1 MQGYVPR
8 RLAATMAEIR
18 WKDELKTKE
27 GQHLEELLTFLR
39 MPGIS
44 TDPERAGDLRDSA
57 EWVANRLRAA
67 GVPEVEIA
75 PSAGHPA
82 VIARWRVAD
91 DQPTI
96 LIYGHFDVQPAEP
109 LELWDSAPFDPV
121 VADGTIVARGSSDM
135 KGNLLTAIQG
145 IEAAAAA
152 NGGQPPVNV
161 SFVFEGEEE
170 IGSPHFRD
178 ILRQHKDF
186 LHADAV
192 ISADG
197 GQFSSDTPSLAVSLK
212 GLGGVQ
218 INLTTAN
225 TDLHSGSY
233 GAWVPNAVQSM
244 VQLAATF
251 HDEDGRVRVAG
262 FYDAVRELSE
272 AEKEE
277 ISRLPIDED
286 EEKQKLDIDSLWGE
300 AGYTPRERQ
309 WVRPTLDLNGIWGGF
324 QGDGVKTVTPRE
336 AHLKVT
342 CRLVADQDPLEI
354 VELIRAHCEAHCP
367 PGAKVDVVPLPGS
380 ARPYSVNREDP
391 VFGAVKD
398 VLTEL
403 YGKDPVIVRNG
414 GTVPATGIF
423 QDELG
428 VETITMA
435 WAAPDSK
442 AHAPNEWYS
451 VADYYRG
458 REGYAMLLE
467 RLRR

>member
-1 MQGYVPR
+1 MVETG
-8 RLAATMAEIR
+8 
-18 WKDELKTKE
+18 WKNDLRAKE
-27 GQHLEELLTFLR
+27 GEHLEELLAFLR
-39 MPGIS
+39 MPGVS
-44 TDPERAGDLRDSA
+44 TDPEHARDLQQSA
-57 EWVANRLRAA
+57 EWVVNRLRAA

-82 VIARWRVAD
+82 VIARWHVAD

-109 LELWDSAPFDPV
+109 LDLWDTAPFDPV
-121 VADGTIVARGSSDM
+121 VRDGTIVARGSSDM

-145 IEAAAAA
+145 VEATAAA
-152 NGGQPPVNV
+152 NGGRPPINV
-161 SFVFEGEEE
+161 SFIFEGEEE
-170 IGSPHFRD
+170 IGSPNFRD

-186 LHADAV
+186 LNADAV

-197 GQFSSDTPSLAVSLK
+197 GQFSSDTPSLSVSLK

-225 TDLHSGSY
+225 TDLHSGMY

-244 VQLAATF
+244 VQLAASF
-251 HDEDGRVRVAG
+251 HDKEGRIQVAG
-262 FYDAVRELSE
+262 FYDAVRNLSE

-277 ISRLPIDED
+277 IARLPHDED
-286 EEKQKLDIDSLWGE
+286 EEKRKLGVDSLWGE
-300 AGYTPRERQ
+300 AGYTPRERE
-309 WVRPTLDLNGIWGGF
+309 WVRPTLDLNGVWGGF

-342 CRLVADQDPLEI
+342 CRLVADQDPAEI
-354 VELIRAHCEAHCP
+354 VNLIRAHCEAHCP
-367 PGAKVDVVPLPGS
+367 PGAKVEVVPLPGA
-380 ARPYSVNREDP
+380 ARPYAVNREDP

-398 VLTEL
+398 VLTDL
-403 YGKDPVIVRNG
+403 YGKEPVIIRSG

-467 RLRR
+467 RLKR